1 MRTGLVLMRMR
12 GGLVATPNVDRLFGI
27 EPWNP
32 TVNEATN
39 ESIMEIKKDLN
50 LVADLTD
57 KVAADIGMLGS
68 TAKAAQKEFASLG
81 RQVRGYAQGLDE
93 LVKVRTTVINTA
105 RDAQQTSRDLQKKL
119 KEVNE
124 AYKIVEGTSA
134 SSGPGGGAV
143 LAQAQAI
150 RDAKH
155 AKLDAKASEVLAASR
170 QATLEA
176 ISQLPFQPAD
186 VPPSTR
192 HNPDG
197 GHDSSGGHDPA
208 GGMPIGTSGPE
219 SGSGTGLG
227 DTGAENVSGSVGPA
241 SGVPRSATDWSAAG
255 TGSAGHAGT
264 GVLGSSNVAL
274 QASHYAPHGAVGSG
288 GAWRPSVLDSPSVHN
303 PLATAAAMAGGTAV
317 AGYKAYQAVRAA
329 RLARSVPTSSRA
341 ATQSGAARRTPAS
354 SGRGI
359 LRGATTAVRTPMAGK
374 ITTAGRSVTPR
385 GGATGIA
392 RPASAGAGRSS
403 GILKG
408 TTTASRARVDTPS
421 TRSSGILKGTTT
433 ASRARVATPS
443 TRSSGIL
450 KGTTTASR
458 ARINEANQ
466 TARTTNRSAVSSTRT
481 TVNRPSSSA
490 RSIGTGTRGA
500 SSSTRSVGSS
510 RTARGVSPA
519 GRAVTTRG
527 ALSGSS
533 RAQTAAAVNGQSRT
547 GGPKDPATSRALS
560 NLTGTRR
567 TRKQDNKDED
577 KHSFQP
583 ERSATSAYEPD
594 RKITFLPAG
603 HTHQTHTSKPDTR

>member
-1 MRTGLVLMRMR
+1 MR

-227 DTGAENVSGSVGPA
+227 DTGAGNVSGSVGPA
-241 SGVPRSATDWSAAG
+241 GGVPRSATDWSAAG

-264 GVLGSSNVAL
+264 GVLGSSDVAL

-329 RLARSVPTSSRA
+329 RLARSVPTSSRV

-359 LRGATTAVRTPMAGK
+359 LRGATTAVRTPTAGK
-374 ITTAGRSVTPR
+374 TTTAGRSVTPR

-392 RPASAGAGRSS
+392 RPASAGAG
-403 GILKG
+403 
-408 TTTASRARVDTPS
+408 
-421 TRSSGILKGTTT
+421 
-433 ASRARVATPS
+433 
-443 TRSSGIL
+443 RSSGIL

-519 GRAVTTRG
+519 GRAATTRG

-533 RAQTAAAVNGQSRT
+533 RTQTAAVANGQSRT
-547 GGPKDPATSRALS
+547 SGQKDPATSRALS

>member
-81 RQVRGYAQGLDE
+81 RQVRGYAEGLDE

-208 GGMPIGTSGPE
+208 GGMSIGTSGPE

-227 DTGAENVSGSVGPA
+227 DTGAGNVSGSVGPA
-241 SGVPRSATDWSAAG
+241 GGVPRSATDWSAAG

-264 GVLGSSNVAL
+264 GVLGSSDVAL
-274 QASHYAPHGAVGSG
+274 QASHYAPHGATGSG

-329 RLARSVPTSSRA
+329 RIARSVPTSSRA

-359 LRGATTAVRTPMAGK
+359 LRGATTAVRTPTAGK
-374 ITTAGRSVTPR
+374 TTAAGRSVTPR
-385 GGATGIA
+385 GGATGVA
-392 RPASAGAGRSS
+392 RPASAGAG
-403 GILKG
+403 
-408 TTTASRARVDTPS
+408 
-421 TRSSGILKGTTT
+421 
-433 ASRARVATPS
+433 
-443 TRSSGIL
+443 RSSGIL

-481 TVNRPSSSA
+481 TANRPSSSA

-500 SSSTRSVGSS
+500 SSSIRSVGSS
-510 RTARGVSPA
+510 RTARGASPT

-527 ALSGSS
+527 ALGGSS
-533 RAQTAAAVNGQSRT
+533 RTQTAAVANGQSRT
-547 GGPKDPATSRALS
+547 SGQKDPATSRALS

>member
-1 MRTGLVLMRMR
+1 M
-12 GGLVATPNVDRLFGI
+12 ATPNVDRLFGI

-93 LVKVRTTVINTA
+93 LVKVRTTVIKTA

-119 KEVNE
+119 KSIDKIYKRQE
-124 AYKIVEGTSA
+124 AMA
-134 SSGPGGGAV
+134 QSGPAGDV
-143 LAQAQAI
+143 LLAQAQAV

-155 AKLDAKASEVLAASR
+155 AELDAKASEVLAASR

-186 VPPSTR
+186 VPPSTK

-208 GGMPIGTSGPE
+208 GDMSIGTSSPE
-219 SGSGTGLG
+219 SGPSGLDAGNAPG
-227 DTGAENVSGSVGPA
+227 GAGPA
-241 SGVPRSATDWSAAG
+241 GGVPRSVTDWSVAG
-255 TGSAGHAGT
+255 AGSAGHVGT
-264 GVLGSSNVAL
+264 GVLGSSDVVL
-274 QASHYAPHGAVGSG
+274 QASHYAPHGAAGSG

-329 RLARSVPTSSRA
+329 RIARSVPTSARGV
-341 ATQSGAARRTPAS
+341 TQSGAARRTPAS

-359 LRGATTAVRTPMAGK
+359 LRGATTAVRTPTAGK
-374 ITTAGRSVTPR
+374 TTAAGRSVTPR

-392 RPASAGAGRSS
+392 RPSSAGAGR
-403 GILKG
+403 
-408 TTTASRARVDTPS
+408 T
-421 TRSSGILKGTTT
+421 SGILKGTTT

-466 TARTTNRSAVSSTRT
+466 TARTTNRSVSSSTRT
-481 TVNRPSSSA
+481 TANRPSSSA

-519 GRAVTTRG
+519 GRAATTRG

>member
-408 TTTASRARVDTPS
+408 TTTASRAR
-421 TRSSGILKGTTT
+421 
-433 ASRARVATPS
+433 
-443 TRSSGIL
+443 
-450 KGTTTASR
+450 
-458 ARINEANQ
+458 INEANQ

>member
-124 AYKIVEGTSA
+124 AYNIVEGTSA

-150 RDAKH
+150 RD

-208 GGMPIGTSGPE
+208 GGISIGTSGPE

-227 DTGAENVSGSVGPA
+227 DNGAGNVSGSVGPA
-241 SGVPRSATDWSAAG
+241 GGVPRSATDWRAAG

-264 GVLGSSNVAL
+264 GVLGSTDVAL
-274 QASHYAPHGAVGSG
+274 QASHYAPHGATGSG

-329 RLARSVPTSSRA
+329 RLARSVPTSSRV

-359 LRGATTAVRTPMAGK
+359 LRGATTAVRTPTAGK
-374 ITTAGRSVTPR
+374 TTAAGRSVTPR

-392 RPASAGAGRSS
+392 RPASAGAG
-403 GILKG
+403 
-408 TTTASRARVDTPS
+408 
-421 TRSSGILKGTTT
+421 RSSGILKGTTT

-466 TARTTNRSAVSSTRT
+466 TARTTNRSAASSTRT
-481 TVNRPSSSA
+481 TANRPSSSA

-500 SSSTRSVGSS
+500 SSNTRSVGSS

-519 GRAVTTRG
+519 GRAATTRG
-527 ALSGSS
+527 ALGGSS

>member
-227 DTGAENVSGSVGPA
+227 DTGAGNVSGSVGPA
-241 SGVPRSATDWSAAG
+241 GGVPRSATDWSAAG

-264 GVLGSSNVAL
+264 GVLGSSDVAL

-329 RLARSVPTSSRA
+329 RLARSVPTSSRV

-359 LRGATTAVRTPMAGK
+359 LRGATTAVRTPTAGK
-374 ITTAGRSVTPR
+374 TTTAGRSVTPR

-392 RPASAGAGRSS
+392 RPASAGAG
-403 GILKG
+403 
-408 TTTASRARVDTPS
+408 
-421 TRSSGILKGTTT
+421 
-433 ASRARVATPS
+433 
-443 TRSSGIL
+443 RSSGIL

-519 GRAVTTRG
+519 GRAATTRG

-533 RAQTAAAVNGQSRT
+533 RTQTAAVANGQSRT
-547 GGPKDPATSRALS
+547 SGQKDPATSRALS

>member
-192 HNPDG
+192 HNPDD

-227 DTGAENVSGSVGPA
+227 DTGAGNVSGSVGPA
-241 SGVPRSATDWSAAG
+241 GGVPRSATDWSAAG

-359 LRGATTAVRTPMAGK
+359 LRGATTAVRTPTAGK
-374 ITTAGRSVTPR
+374 ITTAGRSMTPR

-392 RPASAGAGRSS
+392 RPASAGAG
-403 GILKG
+403 
-408 TTTASRARVDTPS
+408 
-421 TRSSGILKGTTT
+421 RSSGILKGTTT

-560 NLTGTRR
+560 NLTGTSR

-603 HTHQTHTSKPDTR
+603 HTHQTRTSKPDTR

>member
-1 MRTGLVLMRMR
+1 MRMR

-176 ISQLPFQPAD
+176 ISRLPFQPAD
-186 VPPSTR
+186 VPSPTKPAS
-192 HNPDG
+192 DSG

-208 GGMPIGTSGPE
+208 GGISIGTSSPE

-227 DTGAENVSGSVGPA
+227 DTGAGNVSGSVGPA
-241 SGVPRSATDWSAAG
+241 GGVPRSATDWSAAG

-264 GVLGSSNVAL
+264 GVLGSSDVAL
-274 QASHYAPHGAVGSG
+274 QASHYAPHGAAGSG

-329 RLARSVPTSSRA
+329 RLARSVPTSSRV

-359 LRGATTAVRTPMAGK
+359 LRGA
-374 ITTAGRSVTPR
+374 
-385 GGATGIA
+385 
-392 RPASAGAGRSS
+392 
-403 GILKG
+403 
-408 TTTASRARVDTPS
+408 
-421 TRSSGILKGTTT
+421 
-433 ASRARVATPS
+433 
-443 TRSSGIL
+443 
-450 KGTTTASR
+450 TTASR

-481 TVNRPSSSA
+481 TANRPSSSA

-519 GRAVTTRG
+519 GRAATTRG
-527 ALSGSS
+527 ALGGSS

-567 TRKQDNKDED
+567 ARKQDNKDED

>member
-1 MRTGLVLMRMR
+1 M
-12 GGLVATPNVDRLFGI
+12 ATPNVDRLFGI

-105 RDAQQTSRDLQKKL
+105 RDAQQTSRDLQKDL
-119 KEVNE
+119 KDANKAFKVQETV
-124 AYKIVEGTSA
+124 AQ
-134 SSGPGGGAV
+134 SSPAGDVV
-143 LAQAQAI
+143 LAQARSA
-150 RDAKH
+150 RDAIH

-186 VPPSTR
+186 VSPPTKLAS
-192 HNPDG
+192 DSG
-197 GHDSSGGHDPA
+197 GHDSSGGHDPT
-208 GGMPIGTSGPE
+208 GGMSIGTSGPE

-227 DTGAENVSGSVGPA
+227 DTGAGNVSGSVGHA
-241 SGVPRSATDWSAAG
+241 GGVPRSATDWSAAG

-264 GVLGSSNVAL
+264 GVLGSSDVAL
-274 QASHYAPHGAVGSG
+274 QASHYAPHGATGSG

-329 RLARSVPTSSRA
+329 RLASSVPTSARGV
-341 ATQSGAARRTPAS
+341 TQSGAARRTPTS

-359 LRGATTAVRTPMAGK
+359 LRGATTAVRTPTAGK
-374 ITTAGRSVTPR
+374 TTAAGRSVTPR

-408 TTTASRARVDTPS
+408 TTTASRAR
-421 TRSSGILKGTTT
+421 
-433 ASRARVATPS
+433 
-443 TRSSGIL
+443 
-450 KGTTTASR
+450 
-458 ARINEANQ
+458 INEANQ
-466 TARTTNRSAVSSTRT
+466 TTRTTNRSAASSTRT
-481 TVNRPSSSA
+481 TANRPSSSA

-500 SSSTRSVGSS
+500 SSSTRSVGPS

-519 GRAVTTRG
+519 GRAATTRG
-527 ALSGSS
+527 ALGGSS

-577 KHSFQP
+577 KHSFQH
-583 ERSATSAYEPD
+583 ERPATSAYEPD

>member
-1 MRTGLVLMRMR
+1 MRMR

-105 RDAQQTSRDLQKKL
+105 RDAQKTSRDLQKKL
-119 KEVNE
+119 KNIDK
-124 AYKIVEGTSA
+124 AYKDQEAAVP
-134 SSGPGGGAV
+134 SGPAGDIL
-143 LAQAQAI
+143 LAQARSV

-208 GGMPIGTSGPE
+208 GGMSIGASGPE

-227 DTGAENVSGSVGPA
+227 DTGAGNVSGSAGPA
-241 SGVPRSATDWSAAG
+241 GGVPRSATDWSAAG
-255 TGSAGHAGT
+255 TGSAGHART
-264 GVLGSSNVAL
+264 GVLGSSDVAL
-274 QASHYAPHGAVGSG
+274 QASHYAPHGAASSG

-329 RLARSVPTSSRA
+329 RLARSVPTSARGV
-341 ATQSGAARRTPAS
+341 TQSGAARRTPAS

-359 LRGATTAVRTPMAGK
+359 LRGATSAVRTPTAGK
-374 ITTAGRSVTPR
+374 TTAAGRSVTPR

-408 TTTASRARVDTPS
+408 TTTASRARV
-421 TRSSGILKGTTT
+421 
-433 ASRARVATPS
+433 ATPS

-458 ARINEANQ
+458 ARTNEANQ
-466 TARTTNRSAVSSTRT
+466 TARTTNRSAVSSTRST
-481 TVNRPSSSA
+481 ANRPSSSA
-490 RSIGTGTRGA
+490 RSIGTGTRGS

-519 GRAVTTRG
+519 GRAATTHG
-527 ALSGSS
+527 ALGGSS
-533 RAQTAAAVNGQSRT
+533 RVQTAAAVNGQSRT

>member
-105 RDAQQTSRDLQKKL
+105 RDAQQTSRDLQKELSKANNVYDTL
-119 KEVNE
+119 V
-124 AYKIVEGTSA
+124 GTA
-134 SSGPGGGAV
+134 KAGPAGDV
-143 LAQAQAI
+143 LLAQARSV

-155 AKLDAKASEVLAASR
+155 AELDAKASEVLAASR

-176 ISQLPFQPAD
+176 ISRLPFQPAD
-186 VPPSTR
+186 VPPPTKPAS
-192 HNPDG
+192 DSG
-197 GHDSSGGHDPA
+197 GNDSSGGHDPA
-208 GGMPIGTSGPE
+208 GGISIGTSSPE
-219 SGSGTGLG
+219 NGSGTGLG

-264 GVLGSSNVAL
+264 GVLGSSDVAL
-274 QASHYAPHGAVGSG
+274 QASHYAPHGATGSG

-329 RLARSVPTSSRA
+329 RLARSLPTSSRV

-359 LRGATTAVRTPMAGK
+359 LRGATTAVRTPTAGK
-374 ITTAGRSVTPR
+374 TTAAGRSVTPR

-392 RPASAGAGRSS
+392 RPASAGAG
-403 GILKG
+403 
-408 TTTASRARVDTPS
+408 
-421 TRSSGILKGTTT
+421 RSSGILKGTTT

-466 TARTTNRSAVSSTRT
+466 TARTTNRSVSSSTRT
-481 TVNRPSSSA
+481 TANRPSSSS

-500 SSSTRSVGSS
+500 SSGARSAGAG
-510 RTARGVSPA
+510 RTARGASPT

-527 ALSGSS
+527 ALGGSS
-533 RAQTAAAVNGQSRT
+533 RTQTAAVASGQSRT
-547 GGPKDPATSRALS
+547 SGQKDPATSRALS

-577 KHSFQP
+577 KHSFQH
-583 ERSATSAYEPD
+583 ERPATSTYEPD

-603 HTHQTHTSKPDTR
+603 HTHQTHTSKPNTR